1 MKKEDLFIIFLLCFL
16 CMVLGGAIVNKSYS
30 SSPQQVII
38 DKQYEQCIHSLP
50 RNKDCKFVS
59 ANFEIVDIKDWCYE

>member
-1 MKKEDLFIIFLLCFL
+1 MQDSLMFLV
-16 CMVLGGAIVNKSYS
+16 VLVVGMLIGGNLTKCSGNDS
-30 SSPQQVII
+30 LL

-59 ANFEIVDIKDWCYE
+59 ANFEIVDIKD

>member
-1 MKKEDLFIIFLLCFL
+1 MKKEDLFMLFLLCFL
-16 CMVLGGAIVNKSYS
+16 CMVLGGAIVN

-59 ANFEIVDIKDWCYE
+59 ANFEIVEKE